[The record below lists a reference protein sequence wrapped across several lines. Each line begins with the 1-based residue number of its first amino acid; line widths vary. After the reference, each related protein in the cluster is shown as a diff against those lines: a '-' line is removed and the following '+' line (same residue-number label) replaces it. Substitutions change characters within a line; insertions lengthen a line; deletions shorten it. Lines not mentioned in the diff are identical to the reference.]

1 LSGKQQQGLV
11 MPTMIEAG
19 QSSNRSPPEGLV
31 RALRH
36 EVGDVLQ
43 TVYAAVAILQK
54 RLPTEAAVE
63 RRVLA
68 DLRNRAEGCKRLLDN
83 VSDLVSPLSLSI
95 EPVDLAELARTL
107 VTAAAARYP
116 QLEVR
121 ALPSLPVTVPADEKR
136 ISQIGE
142 ILLIHAC
149 AAARRHVTI
158 QTRDAFDTGEAE
170 WTITDDGPGVAPQE
184 LAELFT
190 PFDPNR
196 HGSFGIG
203 LALVQRLVS
212 LHGGR
217 IAFENM
223 PEGGSCVRV
232 CLPHKAPSPDGSL
245 AKGE

>member
-1 LSGKQQQGLV
+1 MV
-11 MPTMIEAG
+11 EAVPTPDR
-19 QSSNRSPPEGLV
+19 SSPEGLV

-54 RLPTEAAVE
+54 RLPPEAAVE

-95 EPVDLAELARTL
+95 ESVDLAELSRTL
-107 VTAAAARYP
+107 IPVAAARHP

-121 ALPSLPVTVPADEKR
+121 ALPSPPVAVPADEKR

-142 ILLIHAC
+142 ILLNHAC
-149 AAARRHVTI
+149 GAARRQVTI
-158 QTRDAFDTGEAE
+158 RTRDAFETGEAE
-170 WTITDDGPGVAPQE
+170 WTITDDGPGVAPQD
-184 LAELFT
+184 LADLFT
-190 PFDPNR
+190 PFNPNR

-223 PEGGSCVRV
+223 SGGGSCVRV
-232 CLPHKAPSPDGSL
+232 WLPHKAPSPDGSL
-245 AKGE
+245 VEGA